1 MNNIESS
8 PGDPEVMAACG
19 DLIILTC
26 SVEITN
32 RNADWMARFA
42 GILKV
47 TKEFCWFRVVQ
58 YMLFNYLICESH
70 KKYFQTDRP
79 QK

>member
-47 TKEFCWFRVVQ
+47 GYKGVLLVWNCA
-58 YMLFNYLICESH
+58 ISCSII
-70 KKYFQTDRP
+70 
-79 QK
+79 